1 MGNKLNI
8 YKQGYLPNNIRN
20 LPYNIGHFFKTVKWA
35 HQRATR
41 GYSDYDTWDLDVYY
55 ARLIAESLKT
65 FRENLHGCPYDFY
78 DEEKDSDEKWTSYLK
93 EMEQHFRGFLNENN
107 EHPNKYED
115 LLSSRDN
122 LSDEEY
128 RNLLEEEVKIFEE
141 CKRELKEGLAMLEER
156 FCDLWD

>member
-1 MGNKLNI
+1 MDNKLNI
-8 YKQGYLPNNIRN
+8 YKQGYKLNNLWN

-65 FRENLHGCPYDFY
+65 FRENLHGCPCDFY
-78 DEEKDSDEKWTSYLK
+78 DAKNDSNEKWISYLE
-93 EMEQHFRGFLNENN
+93 EMEQHFRGFLNENG
-107 EHPNKYED
+107 EHPNKYDD
-115 LLSSRDN
+115 LLISKDT
-122 LSDEEY
+122 LSKEECENY
-128 RNLLEEEVKIFEE
+128 LEEEVKIFEE
-141 CKRELKEGLAMLEER
+141 CKKELKQGLVMLEER